1 MTSPFKVNTRSQW
14 ATLNPALLA
23 GEPGL
28 ESDSNNLKIGD
39 GRSAWASLPYH
50 GCPGYWGSFWDSTS
64 QVAAL
69 ADTAYAIKLR
79 QTDASS
85 RGIRIISNE
94 RITVDHAGVYSITF
108 SIQFSNTDNSIHDTN
123 VWLRKNDSGSSGD
136 VPASDSRFSII
147 ARRGGIDGNVIGT
160 VNFVL
165 PLVANDYIQLMW
177 ATSNVAAYIH
187 AQAAQSSPFAHPS
200 IPGIICTVVQVASA

>member
-14 ATLNPALLA
+14 ATLNPVLLA

-28 ESDSNNLKIGD
+28 ESDTSNLKIGN
-39 GRSAWASLPYH
+39 GRSPWSSLPYH

-64 QVAAL
+64 QVAA
-69 ADTAYAIKLR
+69 AIDTAYAIKLR
-79 QTDASS
+79 QTDAAS

-108 SIQFSNTDNSIHDTN
+108 SIQFSNTDTSIHDIN

-147 ARRGGIDGNVIGT
+147 ASHGGIAGNIIGT

-165 PLVANDYIQLMW
+165 PLVANDYLELMW
-177 ATSNVAAYIH
+177 MTSNVQAYIH
-187 AQAAQSSPFAHPS
+187 AEPAETSPPHPS

>member
-1 MTSPFKVNTRSQW
+1 MSSPFKVNTRSQW
-14 ATLNPALLA
+14 ATLNPVLMA

-28 ESDSNNLKIGD
+28 ESDTSNLKIGN
-39 GRSAWASLPYH
+39 GRSPWSSLPYH

-64 QVAAL
+64 QVAA
-69 ADTAYAIKLR
+69 AINTPYAIKLR
-79 QTDASS
+79 QADAAS
-85 RGIRIISNE
+85 RAIRIISNE
-94 RITVDHAGVYSITF
+94 RITVDHAGIYSLTF

-123 VWLRKNDSGSSGD
+123 IWLRKNGVD
-136 VPASDSRFSII
+136 VPASDSRFSVI
-147 ARRGGIDGNVIGT
+147 ARHGSVDGNVIGC

-165 PLVANDYIQLMW
+165 GVTTNDYLELMW

-187 AQAAQSSPFAHPS
+187 AEAAQTSPFAHPS

>member
-1 MTSPFKVNTRSQW
+1 MSGPFKVNTRSQW
-14 ATLNPALLA
+14 GALNPVLLA

-28 ESDSNNLKIGD
+28 ESDTENLKIGD
-39 GRSAWASLPYH
+39 GKTAWSGLPYF
-50 GCPGYWGSFWDSTS
+50 GNPGYWGSFWDSTS

-69 ADTAYAIKLR
+69 ANTAYAIKLR
-79 QTDASS
+79 DVDTAS
-85 RGIRIISNE
+85 RGIKIISNE
-94 RITVDHAGVYSITF
+94 RITVDHAGIYSITF

-123 VWLRKNDSGSSGD
+123 IWLRKNGVD
-136 VPASDSRFSII
+136 VPASDSRFSVI
-147 ARRGGIDGNVIGT
+147 ARHGSVDGNVIGC

-165 PLVANDYIQLMW
+165 GLATNDYLELIW

-187 AQAAQSSPFAHPS
+187 AEAAQTSPFAHPS

>member
-1 MTSPFKVNTRSQW
+1 MSGPFKVNTRSQW
-14 ATLNPALLA
+14 TALNPVLMA

-28 ESDSNNLKIGD
+28 ESDTENLKIGD
-39 GRSAWASLPYH
+39 GKTTWSGLPYF
-50 GCPGYWGSFWDSTS
+50 GNPGYWGSFWDSTS

-69 ADTAYAIKLR
+69 ANTAYAIKLR
-79 QTDASS
+79 DVDTAS
-85 RGIRIISNE
+85 RGIKIISNE
-94 RITVDHAGVYSITF
+94 RITVDHAGIYSITF

-123 VWLRKNDSGSSGD
+123 IWLRKNGVD
-136 VPASDSRFSII
+136 VPASDSRFSVI
-147 ARRGGIDGNVIGT
+147 ARHGSVDGNVIGC

-165 PLVANDYIQLMW
+165 GVTTNDYLELMW

-187 AQAAQSSPFAHPS
+187 AEAAQTSPFAHPS